1 MEYLGLSNQ
10 VDFVEGVFELL
21 KKTELVKENKH
32 YTKKDNTTIW
42 EQKLFDTVQEAC
54 LNIIEAL

>member
-1 MEYLGLSNQ
+1 MEFLGLSNQ

-21 KKTELVKENKH
+21 KKTELAKDNKH
-32 YTKKDNTTIW
+32 YTEKDNMTVW

-54 LNIIEAL
+54 LEIMEAL